1 MTPRPPLRNLLMVKH
16 AIVGLEALQNAE
28 EEWI

>member
-1 MTPRPPLRNLLMVKH
+1 MTPIPPPWNLQMVKH
-16 AIVGLEALQNAE
+16 AIVGLEALQNVE